1 MKLYVLS
8 VMFSADQKAQKPY
21 LLTSS
26 KHENILPLFEIK
38 YPQFF
43 QKEIFQHL
51 KSIFTKDSIEVASEC
66 SYNFLDIQEQLSVQ
80 YVKDNYDFV
89 KEDDLIVTYGGVI
102 LKYRCLEGFKWSE
115 YSLKTQHD
123 NGSSPDINLSLLLDY
138 VIQRTAL

>member
-1 MKLYVLS
+1 MKLYMLS
-8 VMFSADQKAQKPY
+8 IMFSADQQAKKPY

-26 KHENILPLFEIK
+26 KDENILPLFEIK

-43 QKEIFQHL
+43 QKEIFQCL
-51 KSIFTKDSIEVASEC
+51 KSIFVKDSIQFVSEC

-80 YVKDNYDFV
+80 YVKDNYDFI

-123 NGSSPDINLSLLLDY
+123 NGSNPDMNLSLLLDY
-138 VIQRTAL
+138 VIQRTTL